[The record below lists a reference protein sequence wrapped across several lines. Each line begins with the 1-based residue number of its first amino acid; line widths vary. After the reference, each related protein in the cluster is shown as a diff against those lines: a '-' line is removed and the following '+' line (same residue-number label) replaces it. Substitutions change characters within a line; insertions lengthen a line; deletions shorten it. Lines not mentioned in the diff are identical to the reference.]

1 MTKIAITGSSGL
13 VGSALRQRLE
23 SEGHEVVRII
33 HGDKSDPAAMWDPT
47 NGWVRDSAFD
57 GCDAVVHLA
66 GESIGNGRWTDS
78 RKQKLRAS
86 RIEATRLL
94 VDHLAA
100 MTIRPR
106 AFVAASAIGFYG
118 DRGDEQ
124 LSEQSPKGAG
134 FLADLVEDWE
144 RETLRATEVGMR
156 AVALRFGIILAKDGG
171 ALPRMLLP
179 FKFGAGGKLGSGKQ
193 WMSWLTLDD
202 IVSILERAITGDF
215 EGVYNAVSP
224 NPVRNSDM
232 AKAIG
237 RALHRPALL
246 PTPKFALKLM
256 LGSAADELLFFSQRV
271 YPARLI
277 AAGFPFAHPELGEP
291 LASVLD
297 RPGQP
302 VTQTGAPAA

>member
-33 HGDKSDPAAMWDPT
+33 HGDRSNPAAMWDPT
-47 NGWVRDSAFD
+47 GGWIREGAFD

-66 GESIGNGRWTDS
+66 GASIGNGRWTAG
-78 RKQKLRAS
+78 RKKKLRES

-94 VDHLAA
+94 VDRIAA
-100 MTIRPR
+100 MPVHPR
-106 AFVAASAIGFYG
+106 VFVAASAVGYYG

-124 LSEQSPKGAG
+124 LNEQSPKGGG

-144 RETLRATEVGMR
+144 RESLRAKEFGLR

-193 WMSWLTLDD
+193 WMPWITLED
-202 IVSILERAITGDF
+202 IVAVLDRAVLGDL

-224 NPVRNSDM
+224 NPARNGEM

-237 RALHRPALL
+237 RTLHRPALL
-246 PTPKFALKLM
+246 PAPKFALRLM
-256 LGSAADELLFFSQRV
+256 LGRAADELLFYSQRV
-271 YPARLI
+271 YPTRLI
-277 AAGFPFAHPELGEP
+277 AAGFPFAHPELGEA
-291 LASVLD
+291 LASVL
-297 RPGQP
+297 GK
-302 VTQTGAPAA
+302 AEPAAADASGAAS